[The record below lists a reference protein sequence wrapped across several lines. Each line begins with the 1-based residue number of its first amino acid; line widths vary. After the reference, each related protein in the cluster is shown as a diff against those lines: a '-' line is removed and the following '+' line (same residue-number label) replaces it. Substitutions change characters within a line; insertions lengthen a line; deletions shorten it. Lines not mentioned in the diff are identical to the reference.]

1 MRGVAG
7 VCGREKCACDWFIRG
22 GEGESRKKEGVD
34 VEGVCDNFSVG
45 RAFDLKNPVQPDD
58 VQEPYRI
65 EVPASQSA
73 ERDLQRA
80 EL

>member
-34 VEGVCDNFSVG
+34 VEGVCVIIS
-45 RAFDLKNPVQPDD
+45 AWD
-58 VQEPYRI
+58 VH
-65 EVPASQSA
+65 VT
-73 ERDLQRA
+73 
-80 EL
+80 